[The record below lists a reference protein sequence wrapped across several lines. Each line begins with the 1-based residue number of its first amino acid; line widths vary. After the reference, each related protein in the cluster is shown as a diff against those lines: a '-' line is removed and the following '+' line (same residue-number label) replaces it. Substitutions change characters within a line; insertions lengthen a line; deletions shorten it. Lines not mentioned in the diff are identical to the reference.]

1 MFLTQCGCGARR
13 LHGNDVADAGI
24 GNLVVACAKN
34 LSTARALCALSTGP
48 MESR

>member
-1 MFLTQCGCGARR
+1 
-13 LHGNDVADAGI
+13 VALGGFTAMTLQMPGI

-34 LSTARALCALSTGP
+34 LSTTARFQQNP